1 MDLENE
7 LDYKSTAKYLD
18 LEIKLDYKSAGKT
31 LTRNIKPKEM
41 FWGQAVV

>member
-18 LEIKLDYKSAGKT
+18 LENKLDYKSAGKT
-31 LTRNIKPKEM
+31 LTGNIKPK
-41 FWGQAVV
+41 GTSCCVS

>member
-18 LEIKLDYKSAGKT
+18 LENKLDYKSAGKT

-41 FWGQAVV
+41 FWGRAVV